1 MSSLSPG
8 ASIRVVANRTG
19 IPADTLRMWERRY
32 GFPKPSRREG
42 GSRVYSEDDVS
53 RLKLIS
59 RALAAGFRPSEA
71 VPLAERDLARL
82 VDAADQDTG
91 SKAKGEGVRESP
103 RAREHA
109 ATTVPDVAAVV
120 DALLADD
127 IVGVRTILRSAA
139 LALGPRAFVTA
150 LAHPLALRIGEL
162 WAEGRLEVRHEHLAS
177 ACLRSQLAVLLAALD
192 DGARAPAVLLAALPG
207 EQHVLALEMI
217 ALYLATELAAPRILG
232 ADTPPDQIVAAAIAL
247 RADVVGIT
255 VSAASP
261 GKAAARALAE
271 VASALPRSTSLWV
284 GGAGAP
290 AVVAAAPRATLV
302 ATFADLDRALA
313 SVRAPR

>member
-1 MSSLSPG
+1 
-8 ASIRVVANRTG
+8 
-19 IPADTLRMWERRY
+19 MWERRY
-32 GFPKPSRREG
+32 GFPKPARRAG

-53 RLKLIS
+53 RLKLIG

-71 VPLAERDLARL
+71 VPLAEEDLARL
-82 VDAADQDTG
+82 VAAAVEDAA
-91 SKAKGEGVRESP
+91 AKGQGAREAP
-103 RAREHA
+103 RAREHL
-109 ATTVPDVAAVV
+109 TEVPDVASVV
-120 DALLADD
+120 EALLADD

-192 DGARAPAVLLAALPG
+192 DGARSPAVLLAALPG

-232 ADTPPDQIVAAAIAL
+232 ADTPPDQIVAAAVAL

-255 VSAASP
+255 ISAASP
-261 GKAAARALAE
+261 GESALRALAE
-271 VASALPRSTSLWV
+271 LASALPRSISLWV

-302 ATFADLDRALA
+302 ATFPDLDRALGV
-313 SVRAPR
+313 VRAPR